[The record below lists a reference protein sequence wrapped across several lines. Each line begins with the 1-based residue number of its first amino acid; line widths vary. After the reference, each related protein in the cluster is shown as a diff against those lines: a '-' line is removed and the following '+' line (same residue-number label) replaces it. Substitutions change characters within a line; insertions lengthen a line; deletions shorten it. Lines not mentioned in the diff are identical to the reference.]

1 MDSLCLMLW
10 IIPGFLAIF
19 VFASEKT
26 TSRENSVPGYKG
38 NFGTLSGKQV
48 SSSFLTPSPGFCTPQ
63 NFKFQ

>member
-26 TSRENSVPGYKG
+26 TSRENLSQAIK
-38 NFGTLSGKQV
+38 GTLG
-48 SSSFLTPSPGFCTPQ
+48 L
-63 NFKFQ
+63 